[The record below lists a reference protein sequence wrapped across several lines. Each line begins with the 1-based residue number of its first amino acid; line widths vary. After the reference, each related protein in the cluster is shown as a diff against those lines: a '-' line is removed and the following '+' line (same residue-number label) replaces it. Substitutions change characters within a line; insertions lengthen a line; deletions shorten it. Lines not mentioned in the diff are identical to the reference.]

1 MGTPANTEAVRR
13 WCRCKLRQSPPPEMT
28 KAVRKKAQFTSS
40 LGSQSFAST
49 NRRES
54 MSARTSFLSRLIG
67 IYCILVAIAM
77 ALNKQATVHMVLALV
92 NNGPLMF
99 VFGLILVAVGLAM
112 ILSHNIWTGGAL
124 PFIVTLVGWLTLVKG
139 LLFLFLPPP
148 AAAGIFIW
156 GNAYEQYFYLDA
168 AAAFILGA
176 YLTYCGFR
184 FR

>member
-1 MGTPANTEAVRR
+1 
-13 WCRCKLRQSPPPEMT
+13 
-28 KAVRKKAQFTSS
+28 
-40 LGSQSFAST
+40 
-49 NRRES
+49 
-54 MSARTSFLSRLIG
+54 MSARTLFLSRLIC
-67 IYCILVAIAM
+67 IYCILVSIAI
-77 ALNKQATVHMVLALV
+77 ALNKQASIQTVLALV

-99 VFGLILVAVGLAM
+99 VFGLILLAAGLAM
-112 ILSHNIWTGGAL
+112 ILSHNTWTGGAL

-176 YLTYCGFR
+176 YLTYSGSKIR
-184 FR
+184 

>member
-13 WCRCKLRQSPPPEMT
+13 WCRCKSRQSPPPEMT

-77 ALNKQATVHMVLALV
+77 ALNKQATVQMVLALV